1 MSFIS
6 RSQPIR
12 LIQQAARSATPY
24 GARQFAVSSTQN
36 KGVVDTTKDVLK
48 TVDRKVS
55 DKLVDGF
62 EVAGKTNF
70 PFYIPVC
77 PVPLSLLRKRGQG

>member
-1 MSFIS
+1 MSFLS

-12 LIQQAARSATPY
+12 LIQQAARSTTPY
-24 GARQFAVSSTQN
+24 GARQFAVSSIQN
-36 KGVVDTTKDVLK
+36 KSVVDTTKDVLK

-62 EVAGKTNF
+62 EVAGKVTFLAHVASAQF
-70 PFYIPVC
+70 PYQLF
-77 PVPLSLLRKRGQG
+77 RKGGQG

>member
-1 MSFIS
+1 MSFLS

-24 GARQFAVSSTQN
+24 GARQFAVSSIQN
-36 KGVVDTTKDVLK
+36 KGVIDTTKDVLK

-62 EVAGKTNF
+62 EVAGKITF
-70 PFYIPVC
+70 PARLPSTQFPYHRV
-77 PVPLSLLRKRGQG
+77 REGGQG